1 MWNLHQNDGKFCAGQ
16 FVSRAFVVHQLPLD
30 DASHRRVWRQHGE
43 GCLVTVLLTR
53 HNRALHPAVMATV
66 GLGEGEGNPDAED
79 DSVHL
84 GNEDRGVFGR
94 LEVDPD
100 GVVTALFAVIDEII
114 NC

>member
-1 MWNLHQNDGKFCAGQ
+1 
-16 FVSRAFVVHQLPLD
+16 
-30 DASHRRVWRQHGE
+30 
-43 GCLVTVLLTR
+43 
-53 HNRALHPAVMATV
+53 MATV

-100 GVVTALFAVIDEII
+100 GVVAALFAVIDEII